1 MKVFIKKDFLIH
13 TIANEKVLI
22 GNGEQINFSKML
34 VLNDTAAFVIAE
46 LQKQDAPIALEELA
60 QSLHE
65 HFEVEYDV
73 AFSDVKE
80 LLHQLQEQEV
90 VISNAALHITPQ
102 EMAQR
107 YYRQRFTEEM
117 PEQMMERFLQ
127 AMN

>member
-1 MKVFIKKDFLIH
+1 MKVYIKKDFLIH

-34 VLNDTAAFVIAE
+34 VLNDTAAFIIAE

-80 LLHQLQEQEV
+80 LINQLQEQEV
-90 VISNAALHITPQ
+90 IETVL
-102 EMAQR
+102 
-107 YYRQRFTEEM
+107 
-117 PEQMMERFLQ
+117 
-127 AMN
+127 

>member
-1 MKVFIKKDFLIH
+1 MKVYIKKDFLIH

-80 LLHQLQEQEV
+80 LINQFQEQEV
-90 VISNAALHITPQ
+90 IETVL
-102 EMAQR
+102 
-107 YYRQRFTEEM
+107 
-117 PEQMMERFLQ
+117 
-127 AMN
+127 

>member
-1 MKVFIKKDFLIH
+1 MTTAMKAFIKKDFLIH

-34 VLNDTAAFVIAE
+34 VLNDTAAFIIAE

-65 HFEVEYDV
+65 HFEVEYEV

-80 LLHQLQEQEV
+80 LLDQLQEQEV
-90 VISNAALHITPQ
+90 VMI
-102 EMAQR
+102 ED
-107 YYRQRFTEEM
+107 
-117 PEQMMERFLQ
+117 
-127 AMN
+127 

>member
-1 MKVFIKKDFLIH
+1 MKASIKKDFLIH
-13 TIANEKVLI
+13 TIANEKILI

-46 LQKQDAPIALEELA
+46 LQKQDAPIAIEELA

-65 HFEVEYDV
+65 HFEVEYDI

-90 VISNAALHITPQ
+90 VII
-102 EMAQR
+102 
-107 YYRQRFTEEM
+107 EE
-117 PEQMMERFLQ
+117 
-127 AMN
+127 

>member
-1 MKVFIKKDFLIH
+1 MKAFIKKDFLIH

-80 LLHQLQEQEV
+80 LINQLQEQEV
-90 VISNAALHITPQ
+90 IETVL
-102 EMAQR
+102 
-107 YYRQRFTEEM
+107 
-117 PEQMMERFLQ
+117 
-127 AMN
+127 

>member
-1 MKVFIKKDFLIH
+1 MTTAMKAFIKKDFLIH

-34 VLNDTAAFVIAE
+34 VLNDTAAFIIAE

-80 LLHQLQEQEV
+80 LLDQLQEQEV
-90 VISNAALHITPQ
+90 VMI
-102 EMAQR
+102 ED
-107 YYRQRFTEEM
+107 
-117 PEQMMERFLQ
+117 
-127 AMN
+127 

>member
-34 VLNDTAAFVIAE
+34 VLNDTAAFIIAE

-60 QSLHE
+60 QSLHN
-65 HFEVEYDV
+65 HFEVEYEV

-80 LLHQLQEQEV
+80 LLDQLQEQEV
-90 VISNAALHITPQ
+90 IETVL
-102 EMAQR
+102 
-107 YYRQRFTEEM
+107 
-117 PEQMMERFLQ
+117 
-127 AMN
+127 

>member
-34 VLNDTAAFVIAE
+34 VLNDTAAFVIEE

-80 LLHQLQEQEV
+80 LINQLQEQEV
-90 VISNAALHITPQ
+90 V
-102 EMAQR
+102 M
-107 YYRQRFTEEM
+107 TED
-117 PEQMMERFLQ
+117 
-127 AMN
+127 

>member
-46 LQKQDAPIALEELA
+46 LQKQDAPIAIEQLA

-65 HFEVEYDV
+65 HFEVEYEV

-80 LLHQLQEQEV
+80 LLDQLQEQEV
-90 VISNAALHITPQ
+90 VMI
-102 EMAQR
+102 ED
-107 YYRQRFTEEM
+107 
-117 PEQMMERFLQ
+117 
-127 AMN
+127 

>member
-1 MKVFIKKDFLIH
+1 MKAFIKKDFLIH

-34 VLNDTAAFVIAE
+34 VLNDTAAFIIAK

-65 HFEVEYDV
+65 HFEVEYEV

-80 LLHQLQEQEV
+80 LLNQLQEQEV
-90 VISNAALHITPQ
+90 VMI
-102 EMAQR
+102 ED
-107 YYRQRFTEEM
+107 
-117 PEQMMERFLQ
+117 
-127 AMN
+127 

>member
-1 MKVFIKKDFLIH
+1 MKVYIKKDFLIH

-34 VLNDTAAFVIAE
+34 VLNDTAAFIIAE
-46 LQKQDAPIALEELA
+46 LQKQDAPIAIEQLA

-80 LLHQLQEQEV
+80 LLDQLQEQEV
-90 VISNAALHITPQ
+90 IETVL
-102 EMAQR
+102 
-107 YYRQRFTEEM
+107 
-117 PEQMMERFLQ
+117 
-127 AMN
+127 

>member
-1 MKVFIKKDFLIH
+1 MKVYIKKDFLIH

-34 VLNDTAAFVIAE
+34 VLNDTAAFIIAE

-73 AFSDVKE
+73 AFCDVKE
-80 LLHQLQEQEV
+80 LINQLQEQEV
-90 VISNAALHITPQ
+90 IETVL
-102 EMAQR
+102 
-107 YYRQRFTEEM
+107 
-117 PEQMMERFLQ
+117 
-127 AMN
+127 

>member
-1 MKVFIKKDFLIH
+1 MKVYIKKDFLIH

-34 VLNDTAAFVIAE
+34 VLNDTAAFIIAE

-65 HFEVEYDV
+65 HFEVEYEV

-80 LLHQLQEQEV
+80 LINQLQEQEV
-90 VISNAALHITPQ
+90 IETVL
-102 EMAQR
+102 
-107 YYRQRFTEEM
+107 
-117 PEQMMERFLQ
+117 
-127 AMN
+127 

>member
-1 MKVFIKKDFLIH
+1 MKVYIKKDFLIH

-34 VLNDTAAFVIAE
+34 VLNNTAAFIIAE
-46 LQKQDAPIALEELA
+46 LQKQDAPIAIEQLA

-80 LLHQLQEQEV
+80 LINQLQEQEV
-90 VISNAALHITPQ
+90 IETVL
-102 EMAQR
+102 
-107 YYRQRFTEEM
+107 
-117 PEQMMERFLQ
+117 
-127 AMN
+127 

>member
-1 MKVFIKKDFLIH
+1 MKVYIKKDFLIH

-80 LLHQLQEQEV
+80 LLYQLQEQEV
-90 VISNAALHITPQ
+90 V
-102 EMAQR
+102 M
-107 YYRQRFTEEM
+107 TED
-117 PEQMMERFLQ
+117 LI
-127 AMN
+127 

>member
-13 TIANEKVLI
+13 TIAIEKVLI

-80 LLHQLQEQEV
+80 LINQLQEQEV
-90 VISNAALHITPQ
+90 IETVL
-102 EMAQR
+102 
-107 YYRQRFTEEM
+107 
-117 PEQMMERFLQ
+117 
-127 AMN
+127 

>member
-34 VLNDTAAFVIAE
+34 VLNDTAAFVIEE

-60 QSLHE
+60 KSLHE

-80 LLHQLQEQEV
+80 LINQLQEQEV
-90 VISNAALHITPQ
+90 IETVL
-102 EMAQR
+102 
-107 YYRQRFTEEM
+107 
-117 PEQMMERFLQ
+117 
-127 AMN
+127 

>member
-1 MKVFIKKDFLIH
+1 MKAFIKKDFLIH

-46 LQKQDAPIALEELA
+46 LQKQETPIAIEELA

-65 HFEVEYDV
+65 HFEVEYEI

-80 LLHQLQEQEV
+80 LIYQLQEQEV
-90 VISNAALHITPQ
+90 VMI
-102 EMAQR
+102 ED
-107 YYRQRFTEEM
+107 
-117 PEQMMERFLQ
+117 
-127 AMN
+127 

>member
-60 QSLHE
+60 QSLHN
-65 HFEVEYDV
+65 HFEIEYEV

-80 LLHQLQEQEV
+80 LINQLQEQEV
-90 VISNAALHITPQ
+90 IETVL
-102 EMAQR
+102 
-107 YYRQRFTEEM
+107 
-117 PEQMMERFLQ
+117 
-127 AMN
+127 

>member
-46 LQKQDAPIALEELA
+46 LQKQDAPISIEELA

-65 HFEVEYDV
+65 HFEVEYEV
-73 AFSDVKE
+73 VFSDVKE
-80 LLHQLQEQEV
+80 LIYQLQEQEV
-90 VISNAALHITPQ
+90 V
-102 EMAQR
+102 M
-107 YYRQRFTEEM
+107 TED
-117 PEQMMERFLQ
+117 Q
-127 AMN
+127 

>member
-34 VLNDTAAFVIAE
+34 VLNDTAAFIIAE

-80 LLHQLQEQEV
+80 LINQLQEQEV
-90 VISNAALHITPQ
+90 IETVL
-102 EMAQR
+102 
-107 YYRQRFTEEM
+107 
-117 PEQMMERFLQ
+117 
-127 AMN
+127 